1 MECPGRRCKVYER
14 DYYALLICILRPV
27 TPEQSF
33 DMINGKV
40 AQIQNVTITS
50 ADIEDM
56 IRMKEQGMTHREI
69 GECYGISEEA
79 TYRRIKR
86 YKEKKEVEPV

>member
-1 MECPGRRCKVYER
+1 MKEN
-14 DYYALLICILRPV
+14 YYALLICILRPV
-27 TPEQSF
+27 TIEQSF
-33 DMINGKV
+33 EMMEGKV

-50 ADIEDM
+50 EDIEDM
-56 IRMKEQGMTHREI
+56 IRMKLQGMTHREI